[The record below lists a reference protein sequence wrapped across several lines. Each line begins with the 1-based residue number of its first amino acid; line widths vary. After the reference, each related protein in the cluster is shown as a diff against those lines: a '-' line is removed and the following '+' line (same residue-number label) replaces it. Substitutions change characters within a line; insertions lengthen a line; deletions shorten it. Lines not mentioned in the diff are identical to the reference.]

1 MKLVVYNKL
10 KPQKMRTKTL
20 HISWIVILIFFLSA
34 CENFLDEVQDN
45 RTLIDSDEKI
55 GQLITTA
62 YARAQYAEFAESMS
76 DNADD
81 KGPGA
86 SVDGDVNRKAYFWED
101 FTASTLRETTSYY
114 WVNSY
119 NAIAH
124 ANQGLEAIEEMGEGV
139 KLGQLKGEAL
149 VARAYAHFMLANFFS
164 MRYDPNTADEELGIP
179 YVSESE
185 KNAVVS
191 YERSSL
197 KENYDRIEA
206 DLEEGLPLVGDEY
219 KEPKFHF
226 TTKSANAFATR
237 FYLYKAEWQK
247 VIEHADRVLQ
257 GNPASLLKNF
267 TSDAFSELSY
277 SERATKYSAASEAS
291 NLLITWTSSYYER
304 NFSGNRYALTRAK
317 NESLFADSDTNPFG
331 KNWSFGILFGGTDFF
346 LNYPKYIEYFRV
358 TNVVSGIGFAYA
370 PLVHFT
376 AEEVLLNRAEAY
388 TMLREFD
395 NALNDLT
402 VFLSVR
408 TSNYDPSSDILTAQ
422 IMMDTYPNA
431 MEEYSPFYTLTEQQA
446 AFVKGIA
453 EFRRR
458 EFYHEGLRWLD
469 VKRFN
474 IVVEHLIVGGEPI
487 VLPKDD
493 PRRAVQVPESVKAFG
508 IVPNKR

>member
-1 MKLVVYNKL
+1 
-10 KPQKMRTKTL
+10 MRTKTL
-20 HISWIVILIFFLSA
+20 HISWIVILILFLSA

-55 GQLITTA
+55 GQLITSA
-62 YARAQYAEFAESMS
+62 YTDAQYAEFAESMS

-81 KGPGA
+81 KGLRA
-86 SVDGDVNRKAYFWED
+86 LEDRDVNRKAYFWED
-101 FTASTLRETTSYY
+101 FTESTLLETTSNY
-114 WVNSY
+114 WQESY
-119 NAIAH
+119 QAIAH
-124 ANQGLEAIEEMGEGV
+124 ANQGLEVIEEMGKGV
-139 KLGQLKGEAL
+139 ELSQLKGEAL

-164 MRYDPNTADEELGIP
+164 MRYDPNTAETELGVP

-185 KNAVVS
+185 KNAVVL

-206 DLEEGLPLVGDEY
+206 DLEEGLPLVGNEY
-219 KEPKFHF
+219 EKPKFHF

-247 VIEHADRVLQ
+247 VIEHANQVLQ
-257 GNPASLLKNF
+257 EDPASLLKDFKSVAARALTYNE
-267 TSDAFSELSY
+267 SRLNY
-277 SERATKYSAASEAS
+277 SSSAEES
-291 NLLITWTSSYYER
+291 NLLITWSSSVYGRFYAATRYGLTTTMER
-304 NFSGNRYALTRAK
+304 ALFDT
-317 NESLFADSDTNPFG
+317 DSNPFG
-331 KNWSFGILFGGTDFF
+331 KSWAYRVFGGIDEVRNF
-346 LNYPKYIEYFRV
+346 PKYREYFRR
-358 TNVVSGIGFAYA
+358 TNVAAGTGQPFAS
-370 PLVHFT
+370 LVHFT
-376 AEEVLLNRAEAY
+376 TEEVLLNRAEAY
-388 TMLREFD
+388 TMLGEFD

-402 VFLSVR
+402 VFLAAR
-408 TSNYDPSSDILTAQ
+408 TLNYAPTNDILTAQ
-422 IMMDTYPNA
+422 IMMNTYPDA

-453 EFRRR
+453 ELRQR

-474 IVVEHLIVGGEPI
+474 IVVEHRIVNGEPI

-493 PRRAVQVPESVKAFG
+493 PRRAIQVPESAKAFG

>member
-1 MKLVVYNKL
+1 
-10 KPQKMRTKTL
+10 MRTKTL
-20 HISWIVILIFFLSA
+20 HMSWLVILAFSLSA

-62 YARAQYAEFAESMS
+62 YVDAQYAEFAESMS

-81 KGPGA
+81 RGPRA
-86 SVDGDVNRKAYFWED
+86 ARDRDVNRKAYLWED
-101 FTASTLRETTSYY
+101 FTADISRETTTNYWEESYL
-114 WVNSY
+114 
-119 NAIAH
+119 AISH
-124 ANQGLEAIEEMGEGV
+124 ANHGLEAVENRGGGPE
-139 KLGQLKGEAL
+139 LDQFKGEAL

-164 MRYDPNTADEELGIP
+164 MRYDPSTADTELGIP
-179 YVSESE
+179 YVLEAE

-219 KEPKFHF
+219 EEPKFHF
-226 TTKSANAFATR
+226 TTKSANAFAAR
-237 FYLYKAEWQK
+237 FYLYKAEWSK
-247 VIEHADRVLQ
+247 VIEHANQVLQ
-257 GNPASLLKNF
+257 EDPVSLLKDF
-267 TSDAFSELSY
+267 TSQAFTSLTYAQRSV
-277 SERATKYSAASEAS
+277 SYSAASEES
-291 NLLITWTSSYYER
+291 NLLITWTSSIYER
-304 NFSGNRYALTRAK
+304 NFWGNRYALSRAK
-317 NESLFADSDTNPFG
+317 LNSLFANSSTNPFG
-331 KNWSFGILFGGTDFF
+331 KEWAYFNFGTTDFN
-346 LNYPKYIEYFRV
+346 LNFPKYEQFFRIINISAG
-358 TNVVSGIGFAYA
+358 TGFPFVSV
-370 PLVHFT
+370 VHFT

-388 TMLREFD
+388 AMLSDFD

-402 VFLSVR
+402 AFLSVK
-408 TSNYDPSSDILTAQ
+408 TQNYDPSSDLLTKEM
-422 IMMDTYPNA
+422 IMNTYPNA
-431 MEEYSPFYTLTEQQA
+431 AQEYSPFYSLNEEQA

-474 IVVEHLIVGGEPI
+474 IEVEHRIVDGSPI

-493 PRRAVQVPESVKAFG
+493 PRRAIQIPESAKAFG
-508 IVPNKR
+508 ITPNKR